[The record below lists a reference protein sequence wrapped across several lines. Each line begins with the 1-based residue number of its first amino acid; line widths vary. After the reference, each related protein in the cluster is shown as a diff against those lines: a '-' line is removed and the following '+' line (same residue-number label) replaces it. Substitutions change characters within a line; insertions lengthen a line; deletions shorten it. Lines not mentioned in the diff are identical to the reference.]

1 MKTTTLVRCLVLLA
15 IVASAAACTP
25 YQRNGFMGGYT
36 DLKVRPGMYA
46 ITVQG
51 NAYTAKSTLVE
62 YWHRRAREL
71 CNGDY
76 MPQTSVSSTT
86 SYSGG
91 FSTDVMSF
99 TRGDVEGYAVCD
111 PHDPTDGGTAAPAIA
126 TPPATTSAPD
136 LAVKL
141 EGLPRGTPATHT
153 QPSPYRANKRTV
165 ARLER

>member
-1 MKTTTLVRCLVLLA
+1 MKTLTPCLLFVSIL
-15 IVASAAACTP
+15 ASAAACTP

-71 CNGDY
+71 CHGDY

-91 FSTDVMSF
+91 YSTDVMSF

-111 PHDPTDGGTAAPAIA
+111 PQDPTDSGKVAPPPPDAP
-126 TPPATTSAPD
+126 PPAMTSGPD
-136 LAVKL
+136 LSVEL
-141 EGLPRGTPATHT
+141 EGLPRGKPARIVR
-153 QPSPYRANKRTV
+153 QSPHHQSKRTV